1 MIEKYSSCTSLAN
14 TENKYIPAITTQ
26 TQISGRDQ
34 TEDSLPS
41 HLLFILKECKYNV
54 QQRHST
60 KQWRAAE
67 QKRWSW
73 RGGGGRL
80 CTERRGLG
88 LRVSQRPSNQTS
100 APGVSAPAKCLRLIT
115 VWLLLVR
122 RPRAGLFWTEG
133 GKFDLTGW
141 SKDDLDNFAP
151 QWWTMSEISAGYAW
165 CCCKALFF

>member
-1 MIEKYSSCTSLAN
+1 MIETCSSCTSLLASGTN
-14 TENKYIPAITTQ
+14 THRSCDKTNTDMWERSNRGIPF
-26 TQISGRDQ
+26 SSC
-34 TEDSLPS
+34 SLFFLS
-41 HLLFILKECKYNV
+41 SLFISKECKYNV

-67 QKRWSW
+67 QKRWSCW
-73 RGGGGRL
+73 GGGGGGGR

-88 LRVSQRPSNQTS
+88 LRISQRSSNQTS
-100 APGVSAPAKCLRLIT
+100 APGASAKCLRLIT

-122 RPRAGLFWTEG
+122 LPRAGVFWMED

-151 QWWTMSEISAGYAW
+151 
-165 CCCKALFF
+165 